1 MNTCIK
7 IEIIKINKKVKS
19 VKVIIDQLERRKKKV
34 RNPLPPQPL
43 TAWRER
49 RMKQIKKRQRK
60 KSTQKFIF
68 RRSPLYLGGKYE
80 TRNKLGMTKQN
91 YSETPLPP
99 QPLTDWREIRN
110 KNQIKNKNKKEKT
123 TQKPPFRHSPSP
135 LGRQGLVICPE
146 VPNDSVQLLQ
156 RKPVALSRRQ
166 ARVDAAA
173 GSDERFAPEAEA
185 KVLVRISLLRKEI

>member
-1 MNTCIK
+1 
-7 IEIIKINKKVKS
+7 
-19 VKVIIDQLERRKKKV
+19 
-34 RNPLPPQPL
+34 
-43 TAWRER
+43 
-49 RMKQIKKRQRK
+49 MKQIKKRQRK
-60 KSTQKFIF
+60 KSTQKFLF

-80 TRNKLGMTKQN
+80 TKNKLGMAKKKKKKKI
-91 YSETPLPP
+91 L
-99 QPLTDWREIRN
+99 RN
-110 KNQIKNKNKKEKT
+110 SFDPVAPRRLAGNTRQESDKKKTRNKT
-123 TQKPPFRHSPSP
+123 TQKPLFRHSPSP